1 MRSSVTGPRI
11 PAFLFL
17 VMCGTH
23 LLDLKSLIALSHSF
37 ASNYKDCPVF
47 SFVCLRKFE
56 SLPLWHIRMPSSTMD
71 TTKANTENI
80 ENAICKQREDMP
92 VKGMGP
98 IMRSREDDL
107 GIWQCVTRFKTVSW
121 IAMAAAFSASLD
133 GYRKSFLYNRPN
145 STNI

>member
-1 MRSSVTGPRI
+1 M
-11 PAFLFL
+11 
-17 VMCGTH
+17 
-23 LLDLKSLIALSHSF
+23 
-37 ASNYKDCPVF
+37 
-47 SFVCLRKFE
+47 
-56 SLPLWHIRMPSSTMD
+56 MD

-92 VKGMGP
+92 VKSMGP

-133 GYRKSFLYNRPN
+133 GYRKSILYSRPS